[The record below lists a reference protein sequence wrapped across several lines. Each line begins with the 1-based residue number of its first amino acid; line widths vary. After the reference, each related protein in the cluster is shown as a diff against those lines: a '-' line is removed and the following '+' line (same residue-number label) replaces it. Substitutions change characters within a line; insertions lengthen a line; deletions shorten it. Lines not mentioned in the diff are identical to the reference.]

1 MTDPRPGILGEIA
14 MEAGIERASFVNDA
28 ADQLHRFLQT
38 NKDRIKELGGLILLD
53 EDPEYLAVAADLSF
67 RSRSRIQDIESGE
80 WHTETE
86 VIESTS
92 DLVELYNPGE
102 LYAWFAE
109 AARSEAGL
117 PNEPTA
123 SQDLLA
129 VSGIASEGGIGVGI
143 GGSDPYI
150 GAADDWA
157 AGQDIQSVPADANE
171 AARRLYDLAL
181 TFQERSQLS
190 EARLIEQFE
199 IASQNIA
206 AKLGDQLILDDDD
219 ERLWFKSNGAFEAEV
234 IPERDEDDEDEGQW
248 VALLSPAELVQFYD
262 PTDLFGDLAETLA
275 EHYPDVAADEDAEDA
290 EDAADTG
297 EAEGAT
303 GGDAASDEGAPA

>member
-28 ADQLHRFLQT
+28 ADQLHRFLQS
-38 NKDRIKELGGLILLD
+38 NKERIHELGGMVLLD

-67 RSRSRIQDIESGE
+67 RSRSRIQDAASGE

-109 AARSEAGL
+109 AARAEAGL
-117 PNEPTA
+117 PDEPTGA
-123 SQDLLA
+123 QDLLA
-129 VSGIASEGGIGVGI
+129 VSGIASEGGVGIGI

-157 AGQDIQSVPADANE
+157 AGQDDQTVPADANE

-206 AKLGDQLILDDDD
+206 GALGDQLMLDDDD
-219 ERLWFKSNGAFEAEV
+219 ERLWYKSNGAFEAEV
-234 IPERDEDDEDEGQW
+234 IPERDEDDAAEGQW

-275 EHYPDVAADEDAEDA
+275 EHYPDVVADEDGEDG
-290 EDAADTG
+290 DDN
-297 EAEGAT
+297 
-303 GGDAASDEGAPA
+303 GDAAGGADADAAADEGAPA

>member
-1 MTDPRPGILGEIA
+1 MTDARPGILGEIA

-28 ADQLHRFLQT
+28 ADQLHRFLQA
-38 NKDRIKELGGLILLD
+38 NKDRIHELGGMVLLD

-67 RSRSRIQDIESGE
+67 RSRSRVQDAETGE

-109 AARSEAGL
+109 AARAEAGL
-117 PNEPTA
+117 PDEPTGA
-123 SQDLLA
+123 QDLLA
-129 VSGIASEGGIGVGI
+129 VSGIASGAGVGIGI

-157 AGQDIQSVPADANE
+157 ATQDDLPAPSSELE

-190 EARLIEQFE
+190 EARIIEQFE
-199 IASQNIA
+199 IAAQSLA
-206 AKLGDQLILDDDD
+206 GMLGDQLILDDED
-219 ERLWFKSNGAFEAEV
+219 ERLWFKGTGAFEAEV
-234 IPERDEDDEDEGQW
+234 VPERDEEDEEEGQW
-248 VALLSPAELVQFYD
+248 VALQSPAELVQFYD

-275 EHYPDVAADEDAEDA
+275 DHFPEVAPEDEDAEDGA
-290 EDAADTG
+290 TDVTPEDA
-297 EAEGAT
+297 
-303 GGDAASDEGAPA
+303 PA

>member
-1 MTDPRPGILGEIA
+1 MTMTDPRPGILGEIA

-28 ADQLHRFLQT
+28 ADQLHRFLQS
-38 NKDRIKELGGLILLD
+38 NKQRIHELGGMVLLD

-67 RSRSRIQDIESGE
+67 RSRSRVQDQETGE

-86 VIESTS
+86 VIESAS

-109 AARSEAGL
+109 AARAEAGL
-117 PNEPTA
+117 PNEPTGA
-123 SQDLLA
+123 QDLLE
-129 VSGIASEGGIGVGI
+129 VSGIASEGGVGVGI

-157 AGQDIQSVPADANE
+157 AAQDQPTPASASE

-190 EARLIEQFE
+190 EARLIEQFQ
-199 IASQNIA
+199 IASQPLA
-206 AKLGDQLILDDDD
+206 GPLGDQLMLDDDD
-219 ERLWFKSNGAFEAEV
+219 ERLWFKGTGDFEAEV
-234 IPERDEDDEDEGQW
+234 IPERDEDDADEGQW
-248 VALLSPAELVQFYD
+248 IALQSPAELVQFYD

-275 EHYPDVAADEDAEDA
+275 EQYPEVAPSEDDQEEGD
-290 EDAADTG
+290 G
-297 EAEGAT
+297 E
-303 GGDAASDEGAPA
+303 DEGAPA

>member
-14 MEAGIERASFVNDA
+14 MEAGIERASYVNDA
-28 ADQLHRFLQT
+28 ADQLHRFLQS
-38 NKDRIKELGGLILLD
+38 NKDRIKELGGLVLLD

-67 RSRSRIQDIESGE
+67 RSRSRVQDPESGD

-109 AARSEAGL
+109 AARAEAGL

-129 VSGIASEGGIGVGI
+129 VSGIASESGVGVGI

-150 GAADDWA
+150 GAADEWA
-157 AGQDIQSVPADANE
+157 AGQDDQSVPADADE

-206 AKLGDQLILDDDD
+206 GALGDQLILDDDD
-219 ERLWFKSNGAFEAEV
+219 ERLWFKANGAFEAEV
-234 IPERDEDDEDEGQW
+234 IPERDEDDADEGQW

-275 EHYPDVAADEDAEDA
+275 EHYPEVAADEDAGDA
-290 EDAADTG
+290 DEADGAPDADAAP
-297 EAEGAT
+297 
-303 GGDAASDEGAPA
+303 DEGAPA